1 MTPFLMIVALWFL
14 LVMRRRRRWALGHA
28 RRMELEWGPGREE
41 RWRRRYRHRHRDRE
55 PVPTL
60 PPPESRFDA
69 LKRRFVSG
77 ELSAEQYEREVD
89 ALLRSPGG
97 MTEV

>member
-41 RWRRRYRHRHRDRE
+41 RWRRRHRHRDRE
-55 PVPTL
+55 AVPTL